1 MMRPAKIVW
10 YACLLAALW
19 AGAISAEETAP
30 VLTLDKAVSLALE
43 KSPMLNSAKLGVNE
57 ASHRQEAA
65 RADFFPKLSTGYSYT
80 KLDEPPEMR
89 FVSTQSTPLQ
99 SLVMGNKVEVGPG
112 SLYQFRAGLVQPL
125 FTGGALFNQYR
136 LEQLGVDVAKA
147 RRMIAQEDIILNVK
161 AAYFTVLK
169 AEKMRTVAAQA
180 VEQIRSHEQMARNFF
195 EQEMIAKNDLL
206 EARVRLA
213 QARQD
218 LIRADNG
225 VAISKA
231 SLNTVLHQDVN
242 EPVEVAD
249 AVTDTP
255 MRMALADCQALA
267 LQNRPLLKQID
278 FTIQQTE
285 RGIDLAKSSY
295 FPKSF
300 LVYNYNLQ
308 GDEPGVSGTEFQ
320 QAASWDVS
328 ISLQWT
334 FWEWGKTYHQVGENR
349 VRMQRAQEARKE
361 IVDGINLEV
370 KSAFLETG
378 ETYENIGVARDAISQ
393 AEENF
398 RIYKERFDQ
407 QVATTTDVLDAQT
420 LLSQAR
426 MNYNNALCDY
436 NIARAKLE
444 KAVAKDLK

>member
-1 MMRPAKIVW
+1 MKYFKTSCCLCALIVLSVG
-10 YACLLAALW
+10 ATS
-19 AGAISAEETAP
+19 AGESAP

-43 KSPMLNSAKLGVNE
+43 KSPMLNSAKLGVSE
-57 ASHRQEAA
+57 AGHRQEAA
-65 RADFFPKLSTGYSYT
+65 RADFFPKMSTDYSYT

-89 FVSTQSTPLQ
+89 FVSTGDSALQ
-99 SLVMGNKVEVGPG
+99 SLVTGNKVEVGPG
-112 SLYQFRAGLVQPL
+112 KVYKFRAGLVQPL

-147 RRMIAQEDIILNVK
+147 RSMIAREDIILDVK

-169 AEKMRTVAAQA
+169 AEKTRAVAAQA

-206 EARVRLA
+206 EAQVRLA

-249 AVTDTP
+249 VVTDTP
-255 MRMALADCQALA
+255 VRVALADCQAIA
-267 LQNRPLLKQID
+267 LQNRPLMKQID

-285 RGIDLAKSSY
+285 RGIKLAGSGY
-295 FPKSF
+295 FPKSY

-308 GDEPGVSGTEFQ
+308 GDEPGVSGSEFQ

-328 ISLQWT
+328 ISLHWT

-349 VRMQRAQEARKE
+349 VKMQRAQEARKE

-444 KAVAKDLK
+444 KAVAKELN